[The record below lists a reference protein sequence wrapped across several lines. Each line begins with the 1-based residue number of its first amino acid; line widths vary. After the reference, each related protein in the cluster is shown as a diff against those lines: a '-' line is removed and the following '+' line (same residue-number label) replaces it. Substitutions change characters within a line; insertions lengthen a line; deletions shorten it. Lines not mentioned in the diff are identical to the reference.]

1 MIAKLKVVI
10 LTQAGGSFP
19 PVTIPGTNSVDLTHL
34 GGEAG
39 LVSTEQ
45 ASAHLVGLAVH
56 ESGDSGDRIWV
67 MKTGILRDC
76 DTSAWAAG
84 QTVWADSDGDLMGT
98 RPDAKM
104 ARIRVGMVL
113 EANAVTGALW
123 VDVRVLP
130 AIGDLTGVDVATIA
144 DLQVLQWRDDGG
156 TLTLQ
161 NVQPGDPSTV
171 APLDA
176 SARMPDQHLRWSRFL
191 MMMGD

>member
-1 MIAKLKVVI
+1 MIARLQVVI
-10 LTQAGGSFP
+10 LSQAGGAFP
-19 PVTIPGTNSVDLTHL
+19 PVTIPGTNSVDLDHL

-39 LVSTEQ
+39 LISTEQ
-45 ASAHLVGLAVH
+45 AAAHLVGLAVH
-56 ESGDSGDRIWV
+56 ETADSGDRLWV
-67 MKTGILRDC
+67 IKCGILRDC
-76 DTSAWAAG
+76 DTSAWAQG
-84 QTVWADSDGDLMGT
+84 QTLWAGVGGNLTGT
-98 RPDAKM
+98 QPGAKV

-144 DLQVLQWRDDGG
+144 DLQMLQWRDDAG

-161 NVQPGDPSTV
+161 NVQPGDPYTV

-176 SARMPDQHLRWSRFL
+176 SARIPDQHLRWSRFL
-191 MMMGD
+191 MMGE